1 MGYVGQK
8 QAHPIAFA
16 NAHRLQT
23 MRHAPYTF
31 AAFRIA
37 VPATQE
43 IEKHRVRV
51 TVCAL
56 KKHFRQGQ
64 GREVLVPPNRMVVF
78 LSPDYRVV
86 LHDNGRKVTAQMKQ
100 HAWKRWD
107 GNRSEEHTSELQ
119 SLMRISYAVFC
130 LKKKKN
136 IEQTRNTNKK

>member
-86 LHDNGRKVTAQMKQ
+86 LHDNGRKV
-100 HAWKRWD
+100 
-107 GNRSEEHTSELQ
+107 RSEEHTSELQ
-119 SLMRISYAVFC
+119 SLMRNSYAVFC
-130 LKKKKN
+130 LKKKK
-136 IEQTRNTNKK
+136 TKNKELHT